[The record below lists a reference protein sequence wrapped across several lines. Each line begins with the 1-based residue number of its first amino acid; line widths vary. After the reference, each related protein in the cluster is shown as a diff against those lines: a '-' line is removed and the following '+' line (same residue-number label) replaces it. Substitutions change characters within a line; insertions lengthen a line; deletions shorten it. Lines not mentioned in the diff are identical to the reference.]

1 MQSFS
6 YKYNVVEESQKTFL
20 GNLYSRWGSL
30 FAFKV
35 NVTKLQFINFE
46 IFWKKKNYVQIS
58 YQMSGTSK
66 KLSYHT
72 IVFVKIGQFYFHIL
86 KHKYIFKQD
95 HQSLKLSL
103 ICIIILKV
111 AHLQTTDHKMI
122 LSFKYTFTHPIL

>member
-6 YKYNVVEESQKTFL
+6 YKYNVVEESQKIFL

-30 FAFKV
+30 FAFKL

-72 IVFVKIGQFYFHIL
+72 IVFVKIGQFYYHIL

>member
-1 MQSFS
+1 
-6 YKYNVVEESQKTFL
+6 
-20 GNLYSRWGSL
+20 
-30 FAFKV
+30 
-35 NVTKLQFINFE
+35 
-46 IFWKKKNYVQIS
+46 
-58 YQMSGTSK
+58 MSGTSK